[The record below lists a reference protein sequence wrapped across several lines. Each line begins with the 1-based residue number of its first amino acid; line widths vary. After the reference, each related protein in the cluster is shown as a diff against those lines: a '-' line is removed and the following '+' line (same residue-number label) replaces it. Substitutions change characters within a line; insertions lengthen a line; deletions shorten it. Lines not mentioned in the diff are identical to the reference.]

1 MVKRFKKDKK
11 IGESAWEA
19 RILPLNYTRM
29 NFYLFILSVFMRF
42 VKVFEEFS

>member
-29 NFYLFILSVFMRF
+29 KYLLSYSTSIPVFC
-42 VKVFEEFS
+42 KAPS